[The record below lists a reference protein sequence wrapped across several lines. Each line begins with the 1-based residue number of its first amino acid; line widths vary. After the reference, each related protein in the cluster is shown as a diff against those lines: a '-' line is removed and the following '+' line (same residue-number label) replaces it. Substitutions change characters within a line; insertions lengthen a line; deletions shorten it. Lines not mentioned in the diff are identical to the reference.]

1 MSDNP
6 PCKRLDKRLCF
17 LQRATRPGFVRP
29 CFPLGHRPASSCR
42 SLIVD
47 ERRRRSRGQ
56 VMSEFMW
63 VSVVLGMV
71 LFVPWAGA
79 ESVAQ
84 QLIHVFERRLMSFS
98 AWLAVL

>member
-1 MSDNP
+1 
-6 PCKRLDKRLCF
+6 
-17 LQRATRPGFVRP
+17 
-29 CFPLGHRPASSCR
+29 
-42 SLIVD
+42 
-47 ERRRRSRGQ
+47 
-56 VMSEFMW
+56 MSEFMW